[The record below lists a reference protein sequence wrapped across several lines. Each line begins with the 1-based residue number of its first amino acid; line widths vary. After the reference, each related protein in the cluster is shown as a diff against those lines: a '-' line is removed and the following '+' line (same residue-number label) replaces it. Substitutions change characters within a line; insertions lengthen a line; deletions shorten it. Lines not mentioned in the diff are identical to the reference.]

1 MDRTGRDSI
10 PTLIVVL
17 LISDFGVEKSEL
29 DFNPVAGLSCRRIG
43 KRRPEGG
50 VMSASLRTLKLAET
64 DLNRRRTSNEANTR
78 SAASAAPVKEASVV
92 SDLDLVAQVKTR
104 DRRVAAPAFA
114 ELVRRHQ
121 RGLLRLVMRLTREL
135 PLAEDIVQ
143 ESFIKAYEKIE
154 LFEGRASFKSWLFQ
168 IGLNTAKNRFR
179 ARSPEEFTTD
189 LQVGGVDPGAERE
202 LVKGDIS
209 RRLRA
214 EVDRLPERQRIAI
227 SLRVFEDLSFKEI
240 AQIMNCPYDTAKA
253 NYRHALLKLRETFE
267 VEAAG
272 GELEQ
277 WSQLFSMDEQ
287 TGLAGDTRAAHDM
300 MEVEQ

>member
-189 LQVGGVDPGAERE
+189 LQVGGVDPG
-202 LVKGDIS
+202 VKGDIS